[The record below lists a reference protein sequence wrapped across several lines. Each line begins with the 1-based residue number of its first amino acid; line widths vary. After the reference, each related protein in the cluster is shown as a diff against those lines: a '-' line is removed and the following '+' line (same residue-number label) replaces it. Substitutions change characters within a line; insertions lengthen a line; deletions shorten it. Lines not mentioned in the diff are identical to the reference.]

1 MQTRKLF
8 VAAVAA
14 VSILTGASSCRKT
27 IEVGNKPRMEF
38 IAGEE
43 RITTDT
49 TLVMDKKYKFEIQ
62 IANAEDQTPNTYFDI
77 SRTYSGGGDT
87 TVFSQYLEGGEQVSY
102 SHIHEFTT
110 LKRAGTERFTFTV
123 KNNYG
128 IVNQKVLV
136 VTVK

>member
-1 MQTRKLF
+1 MQTRTFLF
-8 VAAVAA
+8 AAIAAVG
-14 VSILTGASSCRKT
+14 ILTGTSSCRKT

-43 RITTDT
+43 RITTDS
-49 TLVMDKKYKFEIQ
+49 TLVMDKKYKFEVQ
-62 IANAEDQTPNTYFDI
+62 VMNAEDQTPNTYLDI
-77 SRTYSGGGDT
+77 TRTYSGGGDT
-87 TVFSQYLEGGEQVSY
+87 SVFHHELTGDEQFNY

-128 IVNQKVLV
+128 IVNQRVLV
-136 VTVK
+136 MTVK